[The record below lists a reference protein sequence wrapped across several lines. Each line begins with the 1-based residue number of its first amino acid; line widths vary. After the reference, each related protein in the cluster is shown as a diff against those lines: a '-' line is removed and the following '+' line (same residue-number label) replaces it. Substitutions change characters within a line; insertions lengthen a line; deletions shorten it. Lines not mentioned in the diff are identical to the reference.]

1 MTHYAELG
9 VLSNSQK
16 DQLTLVSAGIVLDAL
31 SRRLVSE
38 NIARNKILRNSQ
50 TPQFP
55 LETGRGMGEVA
66 RDAVRLGTPPS
77 WRRMEGRRP
86 VARKARSRCARLVP
100 SQDHEDTQDN
110 HE

>member
-38 NIARNKILRNSQ
+38 NIARNKILRNS
-50 TPQFP
+50 PKP
-55 LETGRGMGEVA
+55 A
-66 RDAVRLGTPPS
+66 IPA
-77 WRRMEGRRP
+77 
-86 VARKARSRCARLVP
+86 
-100 SQDHEDTQDN
+100 
-110 HE
+110 